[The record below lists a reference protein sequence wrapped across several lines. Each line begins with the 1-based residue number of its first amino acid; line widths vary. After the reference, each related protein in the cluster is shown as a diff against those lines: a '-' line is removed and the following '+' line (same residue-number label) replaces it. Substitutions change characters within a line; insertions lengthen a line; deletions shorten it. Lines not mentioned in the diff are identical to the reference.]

1 MKIRPSFLWIGALG
15 LAAVLAGAIMA
26 RLMSQT
32 TVPLASGTWLSP
44 PRSLAPFTLTDTA
57 GEPYTEQQLLGH
69 PSLVFFGFT
78 YCPDVC
84 PTTLAT
90 VAEVLRG
97 EPVAGLAP
105 IFVSVD
111 PERDTGAVLH
121 QYLHA
126 FSPDFIGLRTDP
138 KSMPGLLASF
148 GAIAER
154 QELPG
159 GGYTMDHSATLYLLD
174 RRGRIAAV
182 FSPPFAAPAL
192 RADLKR
198 IAAAGVL

>member
-1 MKIRPSFLWIGALG
+1 MKIRPSFLWLGALG
-15 LAAVLAGAIMA
+15 VAAVLAGAIMA
-26 RLMSQT
+26 RLVSQT

-44 PRSLAPFTLTDTA
+44 ARPLAPFTLTDTA
-57 GEPYTEQQLLGH
+57 GKPYTEQQLLGH

-90 VAEVLRG
+90 VAEVLRAR
-97 EPVAGLAP
+97 PLAGLSL
-105 IFVSVD
+105 IFVSID
-111 PERDTGAVLH
+111 PQRDTGEVLH

-138 KSMPGLLASF
+138 KTHPGLLASF

-198 IAAAGVL
+198 IDAAGVL

>member
-1 MKIRPSFLWIGALG
+1 
-15 LAAVLAGAIMA
+15 MA
-26 RLMSQT
+26 RLVSQT
-32 TVPLASGTWLSP
+32 TVPLGSGTWLSP
-44 PRSLAPFTLTDTA
+44 PRPLAPFTLTDTA
-57 GEPYTEQQLLGH
+57 GEPFTEQRLLGH

-90 VAEVLRG
+90 VAEVLRSR
-97 EPVAGLAP
+97 PLPGLSL
-105 IFVSVD
+105 IFVSID
-111 PERDTGAVLH
+111 PERDTGEVLR

-138 KSMPGLLASF
+138 KSQPGLLASF

-182 FSPPFAAPAL
+182 FSPPFAASAL

-198 IAAAGVL
+198 IDAAGVL

>member
-1 MKIRPSFLWIGALG
+1 MKNRPSFLWLGALG
-15 LAAVLAGAIMA
+15 VAAVLAGAIMA

-44 PRSLAPFTLTDTA
+44 PRSLAPFTLTDAA
-57 GEPYTEQQLLGH
+57 GQPYTERQLQGH

-97 EPVAGLAP
+97 QPLGGLSLL
-105 IFVSVD
+105 FVSVD
-111 PERDTGAVLH
+111 PERDTAEVL
-121 QYLHA
+121 QKYLHA
-126 FSPDFIGLRTDP
+126 FSPDFIGLRPDSKT
-138 KSMPGLLASF
+138 MPGLLSSF

-174 RRGRIAAV
+174 RHGRIAAV
-182 FSPPFAAPAL
+182 FSPPIAAPAL

-198 IAAAGVL
+198 IGEAGVL

>member
-1 MKIRPSFLWIGALG
+1 
-15 LAAVLAGAIMA
+15 MA
-26 RLMSQT
+26 RLVSQT

-44 PRSLAPFTLTDTA
+44 PRPVAPFTLADTA
-57 GEPYTEQQLLGH
+57 GQPYSEQRLLGH

-78 YCPDVC
+78 YCPDAC

-90 VAEVLRG
+90 VAEVLRAQ
-97 EPVAGLAP
+97 PSAGLP
-105 IFVSVD
+105 LIFISID
-111 PERDTGAVLH
+111 PERDTGEVLH
-121 QYLHA
+121 KYLHA

-138 KSMPGLLASF
+138 KSLPGLLASF

-159 GGYTMDHSATLYLLD
+159 GGYTMDHTSTLYLLD

-182 FSPPFAAPAL
+182 FSPPIAAPAL

-198 IAAAGVL
+198 IDEAGAL